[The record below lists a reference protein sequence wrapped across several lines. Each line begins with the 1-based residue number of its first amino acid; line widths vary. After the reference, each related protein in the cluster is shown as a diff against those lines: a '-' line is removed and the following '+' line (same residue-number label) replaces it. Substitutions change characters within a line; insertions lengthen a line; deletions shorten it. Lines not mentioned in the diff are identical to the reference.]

1 MDIKKTISSLLDSIY
16 IEEKDNLA
24 IIDCGKKAL
33 QIDKILNDIIKTNN
47 LTNRLSY
54 IDDSSISK
62 SFTKSIL
69 LIKLGITSK
78 NDILEIR
85 KQLNLIGVKNLGFI
99 AIEGLDINQKDDL
112 EEIILYTKNKYLLLI
127 KQKINIYY
135 L

>member
-1 MDIKKTISSLLDSIY
+1 M
-16 IEEKDNLA
+16 A
-24 IIDCGKKAL
+24 KKAL

-78 NDILEIR
+78 NDILKLEN
-85 KQLNLIGVKNLGFI
+85 NLI
-99 AIEGLDINQKDDL
+99 
-112 EEIILYTKNKYLLLI
+112 
-127 KQKINIYY
+127 
-135 L
+135 